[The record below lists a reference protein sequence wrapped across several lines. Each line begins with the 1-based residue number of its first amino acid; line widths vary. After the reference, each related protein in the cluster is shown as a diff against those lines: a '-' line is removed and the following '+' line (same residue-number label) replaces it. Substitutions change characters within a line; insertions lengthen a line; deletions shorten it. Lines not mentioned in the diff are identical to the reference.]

1 MTKIPSKLKKKP
13 FTYRQAIAAG
23 LNLRTLRSL
32 VEKGFFSQITRGVYL
47 PTMGNWDYNEE
58 EQFRVAT
65 LVVGRPSSVCL
76 ISALSF
82 YNLTDLIPKEV
93 WIMVP
98 NSKRTQNKQI
108 KVQRLRNPKWDVGV
122 QMNDGYSI
130 TSVERTVVDAICAK
144 NKIGVNTAAEALRRA
159 VKSKQTTYSK
169 VMDMAKQLEVLH
181 RVLPYIE
188 ALT

>member
-1 MTKIPSKLKKKP
+1 MIKIPTKLKKRP
-13 FTYRQAIAAG
+13 FTYQQAIAAG
-23 LNLRTLRSL
+23 LNLRNFRSL
-32 VEKGFFSQITRGVYL
+32 VAKGTFTQITRGVYL

-65 LVVGRPSSVCL
+65 LVVGTPSAVCL

-82 YNLTDLIPKEV
+82 YNLTDLIPKKV

-98 NSKRTQNKQI
+98 NSKRTQDKQI
-108 KVQRLRNPKWDVGV
+108 KAQRIRNPNWDIGIKKD
-122 QMNDGYSI
+122 NGYSI
-130 TSVERTVVDAICAK
+130 TSIERTVVDAICAK
-144 NKIGVNTAAEALRRA
+144 NKIGTNTAVEALRRA

-169 VMDMAKQLEVLH
+169 IMEMAKQLEVLH